1 MRITEIRC
9 TYPVRKDG
17 VTGSEAENFPLKRG
31 TTVFHFDS
39 LNAGLEP
46 ALLVQSALCSRSPAL
61 SDSEKKNYFQ
71 AFYHEHLSS
80 LPDSFEKKI
89 AAVAAVPEFSFIVN
103 DGVSQKLLPA
113 LDVNKEDDYLL
124 RGSAGAEANLL
135 GQRLDW
141 VTLLDDSVDA
151 VTQRSHLFQLRE
163 RLELSRE
170 QLAAPAQGKLYRTRS
185 DLIAILKEP
194 ALNIDVSSVK
204 NSEVEDVRSLERR
217 VQELKEKDD
226 NLREEQRILRL
237 LAIKNDYEKL
247 LKLRRELE
255 ELESNTTYYA
265 RAITGKGR
273 DITVHELTV
282 LSSLFQEYQEREEKV
297 VAQREEVEKARQLR
311 LEWEQERILAEY
323 KLKQLQKELAEV
335 EDLEGT
341 KLPAQ
346 RERDDVASAHKTN
359 PSAKE
364 EIGLKHFLLLG
375 AMVLVFVGLLL
386 FNSSRSVAIFAL
398 VLAGI
403 GLVGSA
409 YLFLRP
415 RASLQT
421 QLNEVLTET
430 LRSPERHPD
439 YSFLSRQFSE
449 QKELWQT
456 AKSEAERV
464 ASHVNRSQIA
474 LHSLEDSQ
482 QKTGHE
488 LLRQLSRYAEIDDL
502 SDADHVLT
510 ALRNQR
516 QTVTSYDEAVSEF
529 LRQIAD
535 VRKGRTDEDMMSEYE
550 KACAELYGDLLTADD
565 VSDSQNLNVRSQ
577 ALKFDENRARRIEI
591 ERVDL
596 GQSLSRLK
604 QQLQQAKSN
613 LEGKEEILTQVPA
626 LKRRRDYL
634 EQNLWQEI
642 NDIELFDLAIS
653 MLEHLYELWRDL
665 PLKRV
670 RNLTVEYS
678 RRLQGLKMLDPE
690 VNDYMVEEQRG
701 IRRGELD
708 RFKSAKTRE
717 KELALIDNSPSD
729 IVYLAF
735 RMALID
741 SSSKDQAPPLFIF
754 DLPFLSSFSRVSEF
768 LNLLEERMLGLSAQ
782 SVLFTSNNLL
792 IDAAAE
798 RQIPIHEISCS

>member
-71 AFYHEHLSS
+71 AFYQEHLSS

-204 NSEVEDVRSLERR
+204 NSDVEDVRSLERR

-226 NLREEQRILRL
+226 NLREEQRVLRL

-341 KLPAQ
+341 KFPAQ

-364 EIGLKHFLLLG
+364 GIGLKHFLLLG

-386 FNSSRSVAIFAL
+386 FNSSRSVAIIAL
-398 VLAGI
+398 VLAG
-403 GLVGSA
+403 
-409 YLFLRP
+409 
-415 RASLQT
+415 
-421 QLNEVLTET
+421 
-430 LRSPERHPD
+430 
-439 YSFLSRQFSE
+439 
-449 QKELWQT
+449 
-456 AKSEAERV
+456 
-464 ASHVNRSQIA
+464 
-474 LHSLEDSQ
+474 
-482 QKTGHE
+482 
-488 LLRQLSRYAEIDDL
+488 
-502 SDADHVLT
+502 
-510 ALRNQR
+510 
-516 QTVTSYDEAVSEF
+516 
-529 LRQIAD
+529 
-535 VRKGRTDEDMMSEYE
+535 
-550 KACAELYGDLLTADD
+550 
-565 VSDSQNLNVRSQ
+565 
-577 ALKFDENRARRIEI
+577 
-591 ERVDL
+591 
-596 GQSLSRLK
+596 
-604 QQLQQAKSN
+604 
-613 LEGKEEILTQVPA
+613 
-626 LKRRRDYL
+626 
-634 EQNLWQEI
+634 
-642 NDIELFDLAIS
+642 
-653 MLEHLYELWRDL
+653 
-665 PLKRV
+665 
-670 RNLTVEYS
+670 
-678 RRLQGLKMLDPE
+678 
-690 VNDYMVEEQRG
+690 
-701 IRRGELD
+701 
-708 RFKSAKTRE
+708 
-717 KELALIDNSPSD
+717 
-729 IVYLAF
+729 
-735 RMALID
+735 
-741 SSSKDQAPPLFIF
+741 
-754 DLPFLSSFSRVSEF
+754 
-768 LNLLEERMLGLSAQ
+768 
-782 SVLFTSNNLL
+782 
-792 IDAAAE
+792 
-798 RQIPIHEISCS
+798 